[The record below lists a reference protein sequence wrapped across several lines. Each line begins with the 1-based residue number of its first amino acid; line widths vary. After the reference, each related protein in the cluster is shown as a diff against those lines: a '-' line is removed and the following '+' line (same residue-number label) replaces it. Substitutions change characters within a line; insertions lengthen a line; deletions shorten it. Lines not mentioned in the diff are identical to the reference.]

1 MEFVSNIGLEY
12 HDTVQGRRNRQ
23 PMKEVG
29 LRNIFLP
36 VTPTHVQ
43 LGLNND
49 VALLSVGL
57 EYIVPI
63 TLKI

>member
-1 MEFVSNIGLEY
+1 MSNIGLEY
-12 HDTVQGRRNRQ
+12 HDAVQGRRNRK

-63 TLKI
+63 TLKM